1 MEKRLPKII
10 KNNLLHYMGKQEFN
24 QKQLSELSG
33 VSKQMISVYCK
44 GKATPS
50 PDKIKKLAAALKIQP
65 DQLLEEIQP
74 TQAITPD
81 TAPANVDIVALKISV
96 VQAAKCMGK
105 NEQFIRRGLQTKALD
120 FGSAVKYEK
129 QWSYHISPERFRNY
143 VGPQKFDTFF
153 GIA

>member
-1 MEKRLPKII
+1 
-10 KNNLLHYMGKQEFN
+10 MGKQELN

-65 DQLLEEIQP
+65 NQLLEEIQP
-74 TQAITPD
+74 TPAITPIVIPVN
-81 TAPANVDIVALKISV
+81 ADIVALKISV

-120 FGSAVKYEK
+120 FGSAVKCKK